1 MFVYGSNRY
10 LIISSQATV
19 QGVEAV
25 EAVLRATPET
35 PSPMIGMSQ
44 NKVTWRPLMKAVE
57 LVSSEPVW
65 SNQVIIN
72 IN

>member
-1 MFVYGSNRY
+1 MSNSY
-10 LIISSQATV
+10 LIVLPQATV

-44 NKVTWRPLMKAVE
+44 NKITWRPLMKAVE
-57 LVSSEPVW
+57 LVSSESV
-65 SNQVIIN
+65 
-72 IN
+72 